1 MVEAPPSSPIGIAV
15 AAAVVPHMPRAD
27 LADRAAAAAAG
38 AADRLEAA
46 AVELAIV
53 ERKTCRVETEAD
65 SAFAAAADCIDYTA
79 PAAALSADRR
89 FPVEAEIVHTM
100 IQVGFSV
107 HIVPFAT
114 DHIVVAV
121 VAVVVAAAGHIAGR
135 TSKNA
140 AVVVVVVVV
149 AGA

>member
-27 LADRAAAAAAG
+27 LADRAAAAAG

-89 FPVEAEIVHTM
+89 FPVEAEMVHTM

-121 VAVVVAAAGHIAGR
+121 VAVVVAAAAGHIAGR

-140 AVVVVVVVV
+140 AVVVVV

>member
-1 MVEAPPSSPIGIAV
+1 
-15 AAAVVPHMPRAD
+15 MPRAD
-27 LADRAAAAAAG
+27 LADRAAAAAG

-89 FPVEAEIVHTM
+89 FPVEAEMVHTM
-100 IQVGFSV
+100 IQVGFS
-107 HIVPFAT
+107 
-114 DHIVVAV
+114 DHIVHSSNQPCSLNSCIHNHHLDNRLLHPV
-121 VAVVVAAAGHIAGR
+121 ILDTR
-135 TSKNA
+135 RIRRRILPM
-140 AVVVVVVVV
+140 
-149 AGA
+149 